1 VKRKLGMSEEVP
13 GRIFGGQARAN
24 TETEKLSELSETSL
38 VWLEGQVDKKI
49 EGESWST
56 KRCTQAGRGLGK
68 LGLWEVF
75 GWSWPQLHTSPDM
88 GAGYVPTRES
98 LGG

>member
-1 VKRKLGMSEEVP
+1 VKRKLGISGEVP
-13 GRIFGGQARAN
+13 GRIFSGQARAN
-24 TETEKLSELSETSL
+24 TKTEKLSELSEMNL

-68 LGLWEVF
+68 LGRCGKFL
-75 GWSWPQLHTSPDM
+75 D
-88 GAGYVPTRES
+88 GAGRNCTRVLTWE
-98 LGG
+98 LATYPQENL